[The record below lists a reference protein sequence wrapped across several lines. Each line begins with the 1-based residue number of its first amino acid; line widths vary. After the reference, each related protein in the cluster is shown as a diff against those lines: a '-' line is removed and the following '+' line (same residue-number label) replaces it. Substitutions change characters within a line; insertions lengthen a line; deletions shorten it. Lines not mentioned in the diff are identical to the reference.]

1 MSRTPEA
8 SGALRVLCASAV
20 NTATISMRIAIVGTG
35 KMGRALAELAA
46 ERGHTVVA
54 TVGSGENPDGAGLTP
69 ERLRGADVAL
79 EFTRP
84 EAAARNLERLLDAGL
99 PVVCGTTGWEAEL
112 PRIAALVERRKG
124 ALLHAANFSVGVHL
138 FLRAARQLAAG
149 LAGRGE
155 YDAFILEEHHAG
167 KRDAPSG
174 TARVLREQVAR
185 ADPARTFPITS
196 IRAGA
201 TPGTHELAYDG
212 PDDRIT
218 LSHAARGRRGFAAG
232 ALLAAEWLPGH
243 PGVHTFDTMLFG
255 GPG

>member
-1 MSRTPEA
+1 
-8 SGALRVLCASAV
+8 
-20 NTATISMRIAIVGTG
+20 MRILIVGAG
-35 KMGRALAELAA
+35 KMGKAVAELAA

-54 TVGSGENPDGAGLTP
+54 MVGGAENPDGTALTA
-69 ERLRGADVAL
+69 ERLRGADVAI

-84 EAAARNLERLLDAGL
+84 EAAARNVERLAEAGL

-112 PRIAALVERRKG
+112 PRIAALVERRGG

-138 FLRAARQLAAG
+138 FLRAARQLAAA
-149 LAGRGE
+149 LAGRSE
-155 YDAFILEEHHAG
+155 YDAFILEQHHAA

-174 TARVLREQVAR
+174 TARVLREELAR
-185 ADPARTFPITS
+185 ADPARAFPITS

-212 PDDRIT
+212 PHERIT
-218 LSHAARGRRGFAAG
+218 LSHVARDRRGFAAG